1 MKYLSFFLVKL
12 EKKCINIWLTLWT
25 KWKLSLVNDA
35 VGEPSISI
43 NASRKEIKV
52 SLENKSEENEI

>member
-1 MKYLSFFLVKL
+1 
-12 EKKCINIWLTLWT
+12 
-25 KWKLSLVNDA
+25 VNDA